1 MANAEEVND
10 ALNIISK
17 SKNEDVTIL
26 KCTSQYPADISNVNL
41 NSIEQLSQLANKAH
55 KNVKI
60 GLSDHSRS
68 IGVVLRA
75 IHKFNVS
82 VVELHIDSD
91 SKGVEFL
98 PGHCWLPDE
107 IRLLKRLLDEGLMAD
122 GNFPLPTDAEK
133 EELWRADPED
143 GLRPLTEIRQSY

>member
-1 MANAEEVND
+1 MYPFYLEAVKELNPYVDFFKFLLMKYYSKLIEACCNTGKPFIFSTGMANAEEVND

-26 KCTSQYPADISNVNL
+26 KCTSQYPADINNVNL
-41 NSIEQLSQLANKAH
+41 NSIEQLNQLANKAY

-75 IHKFNVS
+75 IHKFRVS

-98 PGHCWLPDE
+98 PGP
-107 IRLLKRLLDEGLMAD
+107 LLVAR
-122 GNFPLPTDAEK
+122 
-133 EELWRADPED
+133 
-143 GLRPLTEIRQSY
+143 

>member
-26 KCTSQYPADISNVNL
+26 KCHQYPADISNVNL
-41 NSIEQLSQLANKAH
+41 NSIEQLSQLANKAY

-68 IGVVLRA
+68 MR
-75 IHKFNVS
+75 
-82 VVELHIDSD
+82 
-91 SKGVEFL
+91 
-98 PGHCWLPDE
+98 
-107 IRLLKRLLDEGLMAD
+107 
-122 GNFPLPTDAEK
+122 
-133 EELWRADPED
+133 
-143 GLRPLTEIRQSY
+143 